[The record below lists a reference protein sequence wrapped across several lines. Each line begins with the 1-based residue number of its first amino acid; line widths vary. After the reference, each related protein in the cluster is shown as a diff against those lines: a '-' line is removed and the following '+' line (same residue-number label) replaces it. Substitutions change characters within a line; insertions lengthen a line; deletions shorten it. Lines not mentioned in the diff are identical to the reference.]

1 MSVRATARWLCV
13 VVALSSPGLW
23 VIGTVRP
30 TFAGHGASTLV
41 LDLEYVKLQFDKGR
55 KFTAVDLRPVEHYRR
70 GHLPGARSL
79 PLTELATRFEEVPT
93 VDLVVLYCD
102 CSPSDA
108 EDAYR
113 FLRGRGYRNLS
124 LMRDGFDAWVT
135 RGYPIER

>member
-1 MSVRATARWLCV
+1 MKRPSVLL
-13 VVALSSPGLW
+13 ALSVFGLW
-23 VIGTVRP
+23 IGAIAAPVG
-30 TFAGHGASTLV
+30 AEHGSRNV
-41 LDLEYVKLQFDKGR
+41 LLLPADYVKLQFDKGR
-55 KFTAVDLRPVEHYRR
+55 TFTAVDLRSVEDYRQ

-79 PLTELATRFEEVPT
+79 PLSELATRFEEVPT

-124 LMRDGFDAWVT
+124 LLRDGFDAWVK